1 MVFSSLIFLFLFL
14 PVNLAVY
21 YAVPRGTRNAVLLI
35 TSLAFYGWG
44 EPLYIAVML
53 FSISVAYIFGYF
65 TGKYRETNRKRAK
78 LCLTVSTVLNLAA
91 LLFFKYYNF
100 FAETFGG
107 TTIER
112 FILTNFSVISVFVV
126 LVAVCVCSALL
137 MSGLSLRVRKTA
149 ALAVG
154 VAAVAVIAA
163 GTLSNGSGTV
173 GVFLSTEIT
182 IPFTL
187 PIGISF
193 YTFQIMSYTF
203 DVYRGDGSVQRSIVP
218 FAAYVTLFP
227 QLIAGPIVRYHDVDE
242 QLSQRTHSFEKFAC
256 GVRTFTAG
264 LAKKVILADGCAALK
279 ELLDATGT
287 DEPTV
292 VGAWMAVVA
301 FSFQLYFDFSG
312 YSDMAIG
319 LGRMFGFEFLE
330 NFNYPYISSSI
341 TDFWRRWHISLS
353 TWFKEYLY
361 IPLGG
366 NRKGLARQYLNIATV
381 WLVTGF
387 WHGAAWNYVLWGA
400 YFGVLLIIE
409 KAFLLKRLERAPA
422 FLRHAY
428 ALLFILIGWLI
439 FAYEDMSLGLS
450 VLRGMFGI
458 GTSAFVT
465 DGVAY
470 DILRFVPLLLI
481 CVVGSTPLPK
491 RLYRQ
496 TFERGPAMR
505 AVWTAAGAGALLLC
519 VAYMVDSTFSPF
531 LYFIF

>member
-1 MVFSSLIFLFLFL
+1 
-14 PVNLAVY
+14 
-21 YAVPRGTRNAVLLI
+21 
-35 TSLAFYGWG
+35 
-44 EPLYIAVML
+44 
-53 FSISVAYIFGYF
+53 
-65 TGKYRETNRKRAK
+65 
-78 LCLTVSTVLNLAA
+78 
-91 LLFFKYYNF
+91 
-100 FAETFGG
+100 
-107 TTIER
+107 
-112 FILTNFSVISVFVV
+112 
-126 LVAVCVCSALL
+126 
-137 MSGLSLRVRKTA
+137 
-149 ALAVG
+149 
-154 VAAVAVIAA
+154 
-163 GTLSNGSGTV
+163 
-173 GVFLSTEIT
+173 
-182 IPFTL
+182 
-187 PIGISF
+187 
-193 YTFQIMSYTF
+193 
-203 DVYRGDGSVQRSIVP
+203 
-218 FAAYVTLFP
+218 
-227 QLIAGPIVRYHDVDE
+227 
-242 QLSQRTHSFEKFAC
+242 
-256 GVRTFTAG
+256 
-264 LAKKVILADGCAALK
+264 
-279 ELLDATGT
+279 
-287 DEPTV
+287 
-292 VGAWMAVVA
+292 
-301 FSFQLYFDFSG
+301 
-312 YSDMAIG
+312 
-319 LGRMFGFEFLE
+319 MFGFEFLE